1 MDWKKL
7 YRKAITFSYDDGI
20 EQDLP
25 LLQILRDYGLKGTFN
40 LNTGLD
46 YNHGTWQYG
55 DLCVHRLNL
64 EEHKKDYAGQE
75 IAVHGRLHQNLTE
88 LSAAEIQEE
97 LGQDAAEITR
107 IFGTRPVG
115 MAYAYGVYQ
124 ERVLEEVR
132 KLGLRYGRGVV
143 STHRFDLQADLL
155 QFQPTCHHDD
165 PQLFQLAEQFLN
177 SDPTEPQIFYIW
189 GHSYELEGKNHWD
202 YLKRFCEKISGRE
215 DIFYGTNREVLLG
228 V

>member
-1 MDWKKL
+1 MDWKKQ

-55 DLCVHRLNL
+55 DLCVHRMNL

-165 PQLFQLAEQFLN
+165 PEIFDLIDRFLN
-177 SDPTEPQIFYIW
+177 SNSNEPQLLYIW
-189 GHSYELEGKNHWD
+189 GHSFEFDTHDNWD
-202 YLKRFCEKISGRE
+202 HMEEVLKRISGH
-215 DIFYGTNREVLLG
+215 DDVFYGTNTEVLLQH
-228 V
+228 